1 MRKLDKILKKI
12 NKLEYKLKK
21 NYEES
26 SITNLISKYSD
37 NSIIE
42 AFKVLYPNVYMEIEK
57 EKTKEIKNNN
67 VYTISEN
74 NNYDIEKAFNALYKD
89 SIELN
94 EKERENRMKNEKFNK
109 IIRGQPVEID
119 EDEKGEQKNE
129 KFNEI
134 FRTGSSKKT
143 NEILQRLFGK
153 GNNDEI

>member
-94 EKERENRMKNEKFNK
+94 QKESENKMKNNEKFNK
-109 IIRGQPVEID
+109 IIRGQPVEI
-119 EDEKGEQKNE
+119 EKEEEQKNE
-129 KFNEI
+129 KINGI
-134 FRTGSSKKT
+134 LRAGTNKRTS
-143 NEILQRLFGK
+143 EILQRLFGK
-153 GNNDEI
+153 ENNDDI